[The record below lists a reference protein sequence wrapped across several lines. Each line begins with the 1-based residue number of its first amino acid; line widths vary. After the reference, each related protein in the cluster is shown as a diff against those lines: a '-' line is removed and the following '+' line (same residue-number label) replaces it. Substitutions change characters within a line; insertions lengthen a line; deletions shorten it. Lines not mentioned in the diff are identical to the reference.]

1 MSHTK
6 FSFYRNTEVQDHVH
20 PLTKNNL
27 IIKSIHPQN
36 IPVRRSHINNH
47 SSSLQSSQS
56 CLAHELS
63 LEQQLYF
70 KSLTESCFNGT
81 DKQRTDALYSLSS
94 DAALQPLL
102 PRLLLFIAKGIETN
116 IHLHDLNFIIQFLSI
131 LKMLIMNTF
140 ISFDKYIHSII
151 PSLLTCLICIFDMP
165 KLNNVSSTINTNYST
180 IWLVREQAADLIW
193 YFQNKYSTILCLTKR
208 IVSIVKSNLILN
220 HTTTTFSIAYACIRT
235 LLSINSHIYGSFIID
250 ILRKCNK
257 TKALEPDF
265 DLDHIEQQT
274 LFDQKI
280 SELFQKYNLVLKD
293 I

>member
-1 MSHTK
+1 MVIIMSHTK
-6 FSFYRNTEVQDHVH
+6 FSFYRKTELQDPVH

-27 IIKSIHPQN
+27 IIKPIHPQN
-36 IPVRRSHINNH
+36 IPVRHSHINNH
-47 SSSLQSSQS
+47 TSSLQSSQS

-81 DKQRTDALYSLSS
+81 DKQRTDALYCLSS

-140 ISFDKYIHSII
+140 VSFDK
-151 PSLLTCLICIFDMP
+151 
-165 KLNNVSSTINTNYST
+165 
-180 IWLVREQAADLIW
+180 
-193 YFQNKYSTILCLTKR
+193 
-208 IVSIVKSNLILN
+208 
-220 HTTTTFSIAYACIRT
+220 
-235 LLSINSHIYGSFIID
+235 
-250 ILRKCNK
+250 
-257 TKALEPDF
+257 
-265 DLDHIEQQT
+265 
-274 LFDQKI
+274 
-280 SELFQKYNLVLKD
+280 KYNLVLED